1 MIDQGPA
8 FALFATQPVAYA
20 LLSGAHVLFLGLFMG
35 ALVPLDL
42 AVLKTPGF
50 AWAATVSAALRRM
63 AVTAFV
69 LTACTGLTLFAV
81 RPDDYLGNA
90 TFLVKIAAIVLG
102 AMNALVF
109 WSRAHAVVRRILAAL
124 SLTTWL
130 FTLFAGRWIG
140 FS

>member
-1 MIDQGPA
+1 MIDQGPVFA
-8 FALFATQPVAYA
+8 FFATQPVAYA
-20 LLSGAHVLFLGLFMG
+20 LLNGAHVLFLGLFMG
-35 ALVPLDL
+35 ALIPLDL
-42 AVLKTPGF
+42 AILRTLGF
-50 AWAATVSAALRRM
+50 AWAATVSSALRRV
-63 AVTAFV
+63 ATTAFV

-109 WSRAHAVVRRILAAL
+109 WSLPYAGVRRILAAL
-124 SLTTWL
+124 SLITWL
-130 FTLFAGRWIG
+130 FILFAGRWIG